1 MDRVMS
7 MYRKSDTQVPTT
19 RVSAPVSL
27 LLFTGALILCGR
39 ILPALF

>member
-1 MDRVMS
+1 MS
-7 MYRKSDTQVPTT
+7 MSRKTPADVSST
-19 RVSAPVSL
+19 RVPAPVSL